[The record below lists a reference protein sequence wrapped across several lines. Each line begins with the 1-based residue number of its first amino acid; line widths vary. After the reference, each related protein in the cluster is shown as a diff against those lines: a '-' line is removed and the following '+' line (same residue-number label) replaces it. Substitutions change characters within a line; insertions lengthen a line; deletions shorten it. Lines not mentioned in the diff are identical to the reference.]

1 MYFKYS
7 ILFDNCLQMNNA
19 NDDDAKQCKTLNSG
33 NTKRTIEVQQVD
45 SDDASDHIKAIPSQ
59 DQAK

>member
-7 ILFDNCLQMNNA
+7 ILFDNCLQINNA
-19 NDDDAKQCKTLNSG
+19 SDDDAKQCKTLNSG
-33 NTKRTIEVQQVD
+33 NTKGTIEEQQVD
-45 SDDASDHIKAIPSQ
+45 GDDASDHTKTIPPQ

>member
-7 ILFDNCLQMNNA
+7 ILFDNCFQMNNSS
-19 NDDDAKQCKTLNSG
+19 DDDAKQCKTLNSG
-33 NTKRTIEVQQVD
+33 NTKRTIELQQVD
-45 SDDASDHIKAIPSQ
+45 SDDASDHTNTIPLQ